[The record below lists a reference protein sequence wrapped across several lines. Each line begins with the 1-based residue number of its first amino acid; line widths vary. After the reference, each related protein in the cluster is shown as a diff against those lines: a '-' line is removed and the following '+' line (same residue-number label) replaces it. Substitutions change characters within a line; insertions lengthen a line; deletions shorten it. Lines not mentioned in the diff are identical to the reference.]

1 MQEYFNCKNCQR
13 EVKIEDNIG
22 TRNRNHCPFCL
33 CSIHV
38 DLKVSGDRN
47 ASCHGIMRPI
57 ALTFKNEGFDK
68 YGHKKQGEI
77 MLVHLCEKCGDISIN
92 RISGDDSEESILKVF
107 DLSAK
112 LSKERND
119 MLLEADIVP
128 LDEKDAAEVKKQLFG
143 ATT

>member
-1 MQEYFNCKNCQR
+1 
-13 EVKIEDNIG
+13 
-22 TRNRNHCPFCL
+22 
-33 CSIHV
+33 
-38 DLKVSGDRN
+38 
-47 ASCHGIMRPI
+47 MRPI

-112 LSKERND
+112 LSKERKD

-143 ATT
+143 ATV